1 MEEVGVPIEVLLVED
16 NPGDARLVKEML
28 IEAGG
33 NQFVLKH
40 VEGIGQGL
48 ASLAEEDFH
57 IILLDLSLPDGYGL
71 GTLQRIKSAASHI
84 PIVILT
90 GLNDEGIAL
99 QAVQE
104 GAQDYLV
111 KGQMN
116 SILLARA
123 IRYAIERKRAV
134 KEKED
139 LEQQFR
145 QSQKMEAIGR
155 LAGGIAHDFN
165 NLLTVISGNTE
176 LSLEELP
183 INHPLREYIKDI
195 KQASERGAELIR
207 QLLAF
212 SRHQIMEMK
221 ILDINILLKDLN
233 RMLNRILGDDVEL
246 ITVFKEDLGKVKADE
261 GQIMQV
267 IMNLTVNAKDA
278 MPNGGKL
285 TIETANVILDE
296 TYCET
301 HKEATPGRYVMLSV
315 SDSGVGMTPEVKE
328 QIFDPFFTTKEMG
341 KGTGLGLST
350 VFGIVKQS
358 GGHIKVHSEM
368 GWGTTFKIYLPRV
381 DELIEVDLLKATSSV
396 SEFLQGS
403 ETILL
408 VEDDEKVRRYVHKTL
423 EKYGYKIL
431 EAANAED
438 AISVIER
445 HIGEEIHLLLTDV
458 VMPGMNGRDC
468 AECLVSFFPEMKV
481 LYMSGYAEGSI
492 IHQGILEPGT
502 AFLQKPFTPEALILK
517 VRHMLDKRVERKGEG
532 TEELRLG
539 IIGPKQ
545 ANSCTKTTK
554 EMDGLNR
561 VN

>member
-1 MEEVGVPIEVLLVED
+1 MGMSGVGERVEVLLVED

-28 IEAGG
+28 KEVGA
-33 NQFVLKH
+33 NQFVVKH

-48 ASLAEEDFH
+48 TSLAEENFH
-57 IILLDLSLPDGYGL
+57 VILLDLSLPDGYGL
-71 GTLQRIKSAASHI
+71 STLQRIKSAVSHI

-90 GLNDEGIAL
+90 GLNDEGVAV

-111 KGQMN
+111 KGQMD
-116 SILLARA
+116 STLLARS
-123 IRYAIERKRAV
+123 IRYAIERKRAN

-139 LEQQFR
+139 LEQQLR

-165 NLLTVISGNTE
+165 NLLTVISGNTA
-176 LSLEELP
+176 LSLDELHK
-183 INHPLREYIKDI
+183 NHPLRGNMEDI
-195 KQASERGAELIR
+195 KEASERGAELIR

-221 ILDINILLKDLN
+221 ILDMNILLKDWD

-246 ITVFKEDLGKVKADE
+246 ITVFKEDIGKVKADE

-267 IMNLTVNAKDA
+267 IMNLIVNARDA
-278 MPNGGKL
+278 MPCGGKL
-285 TIETANVILDE
+285 TVETTNVILDE

-301 HKEATPGRYVMLSV
+301 HKEVAPGHYVMLSV
-315 SDSGVGMTPEVKE
+315 SDSGVGMIPKVKE
-328 QIFDPFFTTKEMG
+328 QIFEPFFTTKEMG
-341 KGTGLGLST
+341 RGTGLGLST
-350 VFGIVKQS
+350 VYGIVKQT
-358 GGHIKVHSEM
+358 GGHIQVYSEV

-381 DELIEVDLLKATSSV
+381 DELIEVDSLKATSSTF
-396 SEFLQGS
+396 EFMQGS

-408 VEDDEKVRRYVHKTL
+408 VEDDDQVRRYVHKTL

-438 AISVIER
+438 AISVVEK
-445 HIGEEIHLLLTDV
+445 HMGEKIDLLLTDV

-481 LYMSGYAEGSI
+481 LYMSGHAEGSI
-492 IHQGILEPGT
+492 VHQGILEPGT
-502 AFLQKPFTPEALILK
+502 VFLQKPFTPEALILK
-517 VRHMLDKRVERKGEG
+517 VRQMLEMVVERKGENV
-532 TEELRLG
+532 EELRLG
-539 IIGPKQ
+539 IIGPKH
-545 ANSCTKTTK
+545 AMKRSVK
-554 EMDGLNR
+554 
-561 VN
+561 